1 MASLMAARRLGA
13 AGVKGGLLSIATA
26 GVATSSYSWFNTAP
40 SDCDASTGYTGT
52 VLSPKNAQ
60 SNLKKR
66 VSMERVLPSMTNS
79 RHTHLA
85 PLFRR

>member
-26 GVATSSYSWFNTAP
+26 GVATSSYCWFNTAP
-40 SDCDASTGYTGT
+40 SACDTSANT
-52 VLSPKNAQ
+52 VQSPKNAQ

-66 VSMERVLPSMTNS
+66 VSMDSVLPNMTNA
-79 RHTHLA
+79 RDTHLA
-85 PLFRR
+85 PLSRR